1 MSNILAVLFYNL
13 DLRIMNKLFSIIFFI
28 AFCVNVG
35 QTQTVKQ
42 FKKKAQQAFDN
53 QNYYAALA
61 HYSTIVDADSSSMDI
76 MYNYAEAAR
85 NYNAYTMAENSYQ
98 QVANSEESAEFPL
111 TNYWLAGVK
120 KNLGK
125 YSEAKEL
132 YTKYLSNN
140 QEQSS
145 DFAKKAQQEIEYLS
159 WAETIASQPIEG
171 VEIEHLGSEVNSP
184 YSEMSPINK
193 DGELFYSSFKFEN
206 EEDEA
211 YPFRPISKV
220 LSAKENQSGMEVEGD
235 INSQTRHSAHMTFN
249 TTGDRMYFTICDY
262 INKESTEI
270 YCEIYYKEV
279 NADGSWSNTLKLS
292 ENINAVGYTSTQPNI
307 GLDENGNEVLYFVSN
322 RLGGK
327 GGSDIWYA
335 KVGEDGSLGTAQA
348 LADINTPG
356 EDISPFYHNDTRTL
370 YFSSD
375 GRKGL
380 GGLDI
385 YKTEKSNNSWTEVEH
400 IGVPINS
407 SFNDLD
413 YSLNADE
420 TEAFFASNRIG
431 SMYLE
436 ESKEACCNDIYKV
449 TMVEQLFDMK
459 ALTFNKNT
467 DEPLNGVKVELL
479 LVKEVV
485 TEDSNAEGNEYDFK
499 VKRKKQY
506 LIKASKPGF
515 ESDEILVSTDNIE
528 TEDVIGKLYL
538 EPYTMSLLAKTFDSE
553 TKSALTGVTMKL
565 VECNSLDGETKV
577 NNDANDFN
585 YPVSPEKCYKL
596 LVSKPGYVPKT
607 VEIKTDPLTGN
618 IIMEEDIYLD
628 KVPPVT
634 RLTLEGYLPMP
645 LYFDNDEPDKRSTKR
660 MTSKTYPETH
670 SAYMARKQ
678 IFKDKFSAGLTTELK
693 SQAEFEIEQFFTNDV
708 APAET
713 GLKSFTDH
721 LLRYLEQGNI
731 AEIIIKGYTSPRAKT
746 EYNAILAQ
754 RRISSIRNHFASYQG
769 GIFQTYIAKG
779 FLKVSEAPL
788 GETAARQGVSDDIFD
803 ERNSI
808 YSVPASLERRVEI
821 IELK

>member
-1 MSNILAVLFYNL
+1 
-13 DLRIMNKLFSIIFFI
+13 MNKLISIIIFI
-28 AFCVNVG
+28 ALGVNVG
-35 QTQTVKQ
+35 SAQTLKQ
-42 FKKKAQQAFDN
+42 FKKKAQEAFDN
-53 QNYYAALA
+53 QNYYAALT
-61 HYSTIVDADSSSMDI
+61 HYSTIVDVDTSNIDV

-85 NYNAYTMAENSYQ
+85 NYNAYSMAENSYQ
-98 QVANSEESAEFPL
+98 QVASSEKSVDFPL

-125 YSEAKEL
+125 YSEAKDL

-140 QEQSS
+140 QDQSS
-145 DFAKKAQQEIEYLS
+145 EFAKKAQKEIEYLS
-159 WAETIASQPIEG
+159 WAETIVSQPAEG
-171 VEIEHLGSEVNSP
+171 VEVEHLGPEVNTA
-184 YSEMSPINK
+184 YSEMSPYNRE
-193 DGELFYSSFKFEN
+193 GELFYSSFRFEN

-220 LSAKENQSGMEVEGD
+220 LSAKDNATGMEMEGD
-235 INSQTRHSAHMTFN
+235 INSQTRHAAHLTFN
-249 TTGDRMYFTICDY
+249 TTADRMYFTICDY
-262 INKESTEI
+262 VNKESTEI
-270 YCEIYYKEV
+270 YCEIYYKEK
-279 NADGSWSNTLKLS
+279 NADDSWSNTIKLT
-292 ENINAVGYTSTQPNI
+292 ENINVAGYTSTQPNI
-307 GLDENGNEVLYFVSN
+307 GINAEGNEVLYFVSN
-322 RLGGK
+322 RIGGK
-327 GGSDIWYA
+327 GGSDIWYSEIS
-335 KVGEDGSLGTAQA
+335 EDGSLGIAQP
-348 LADINTPG
+348 LEGINTEG
-356 EDISPFYHNDTRTL
+356 EDISPFYHNDTKTL

-385 YKTEKSNNSWTEVEH
+385 YKTEKENRSWGEVQH
-400 IGVPINS
+400 IGHPINS

-413 YSLNADE
+413 YTLNADE
-420 TEAFFASNRIG
+420 TEAYFASNRIG
-431 SMYLE
+431 SFYLE

-449 TMVEQLFDMK
+449 TMEELLFDMK

-467 DEPLNGVKVELL
+467 EEPLLGTKIEVL
-479 LVKEVV
+479 LVKDVV
-485 TEDSNAEGNEYDFK
+485 LEDSNDSNNEYDFK

-506 LIKASKPGF
+506 LIRATKPGF
-515 ESDEILVSTDNIE
+515 APDEVLVSTDNIE

-538 EPYTMSLLAKTFDSE
+538 EPYKMDLMAKTFDSE

-577 NNDANDFN
+577 NNNANNFN
-585 YPVSPEKCYKL
+585 YPVDPEKCYKL

-607 VEIKTDPLTGN
+607 VEIKTDPLAGN
-618 IIMEEDIYLD
+618 ITIEEDIYLD

-645 LYFDNDEPDKRSTKR
+645 LYFDNDEPDKRSRKR
-660 MTSKTYPETH
+660 ITSKTYPETLT
-670 SAYMARKQ
+670 SYMARKQ
-678 IFKDKFSAGLTTELK
+678 TFKDKYSEGLSTELK
-693 SQAEFEIEQFFTNDV
+693 SQAEYEIDQFFNDKV
-708 APAET
+708 APAGT
-713 GLKSFTDH
+713 GLSSFTDH

-754 RRISSIRNHFASYQG
+754 RRISSIRNHFATYQG
-769 GIFQTYIAKG
+769 GIFQKYIAKG

-788 GETAARQGVSDDIFD
+788 GETAARAGVSDDLYD

-808 YSVPASLERRVEI
+808 YSVPASIERRVEI

>member
-1 MSNILAVLFYNL
+1 
-13 DLRIMNKLFSIIFFI
+13 MNKLFSIIIFV

-35 QTQTVKQ
+35 SAQTIKQ
-42 FKKKAQQAFDN
+42 FKKKAQEAFSN
-53 QNYYAALA
+53 QNYYAALT
-61 HYSTIVDADSSSMDI
+61 HYSTIVDVDSSSMDI

-98 QVANSEESAEFPL
+98 QVASSEKSAEFPL

-140 QEQSS
+140 QDQSS
-145 DFAKKAQQEIEYLS
+145 DFAKKAQKEIEYLS
-159 WAETIASQPIEG
+159 WAEEVVSQPVEG
-171 VEIEHLGSEVNSP
+171 VEVEHLGSEVNTAF
-184 YSEMSPINK
+184 SEMSPINK
-193 DGELFYSSFKFEN
+193 EGELFYSSFRFEN

-220 LSAKENQSGMEVEGD
+220 LSAKENASGLEMEGD
-235 INSQTRHSAHMTFN
+235 INSNTRHAAHLTYN
-249 TTGDRMYFTICDY
+249 STGQRMYFTICDY
-262 INKESTEI
+262 VNKESTEI
-270 YCEIYYKEV
+270 YCEIYYKEK
-279 NADGSWSNTLKLS
+279 NSDDSWSNTIKLN
-292 ENINAVGYTSTQPNI
+292 ENVNAVGFTSTQPNV
-307 GLDENGNEVLYFVSN
+307 GLDDNGNEVLYFVSN
-322 RLGGK
+322 RTGGK
-327 GGSDIWYA
+327 GGSDIWYS
-335 KVGEDGSLGTAQA
+335 KIEDDGSLAAAQP
-348 LADINTPG
+348 LAEINSEG
-356 EDISPFYHNDTRTL
+356 EDISPFYHNDTKTL

-385 YKTEKSNNSWTEVEH
+385 YKSEKENMSWGEIQH
-400 IGVPINS
+400 IGYPINS

-420 TEAFFASNRIG
+420 TEAYFASNRIG

-449 TMVEQLFDMK
+449 TAEELLFDMK
-459 ALTFNKNT
+459 ALTFNKIT
-467 DEPLNGVKVELL
+467 EEPLSGVNIELL
-479 LVKEVV
+479 LVKEVILK
-485 TEDSNAEGNEYDFK
+485 DSNVDGNEYDFK

-506 LIKASKPGF
+506 LIKATKPGF
-515 ESDEILVSTDNIE
+515 APDEILVSTDNIE
-528 TEDVIGKLYL
+528 TEEVIGKLFL
-538 EPYTMSLLAKTFDSE
+538 EPYKMDLLAKTFDSE

-565 VECNSLDGETKV
+565 IECNSLDGETKV
-577 NNDANDFN
+577 NDSANDFN
-585 YPVSPEKCYKL
+585 YPVDPEKCYKL

-607 VEIKTDPLTGN
+607 VTIKTDPLTGN
-618 IIMEEDIYLD
+618 ITMEEDIYLD

-660 MTSKTYPETH
+660 NTTLTYPETH
-670 SAYMARKQ
+670 TSYMARKQ
-678 IFKDKFSAGLTTELK
+678 VFKDKYSEGLTTELK
-693 SQAEFEIEQFFTNDV
+693 SQAEFEIDQFFTSKV
-708 APAET
+708 EPAGT
-713 GLKSFTDH
+713 GLTSFTDH
-721 LLRYLEQGNI
+721 LLRYLQQGNI

-754 RRISSIRNHFASYQG
+754 RRISSIRNHFAAYQG

-788 GETAARQGVSDDIFD
+788 GETAARPGVSDDIFD

-808 YSVPASLERRVEI
+808 YSVPASIERRVEI